1 MDSLDSESMNGTRW
15 VAKAEVAIIIYLDS
29 GIWRFV
35 KIKNIEIKV

>member
-15 VAKAEVAIIIYLDS
+15 VAKAEVAIIYLNS

-35 KIKNIEIKV
+35 KIKNLEIKV